1 MDQGSSMKVASSS
14 SEELAITE
22 EMLFPSHMHFALSC
36 AEDFFYEED
45 GEDVVEQLRCC
56 SQEEPAEQPTLQD
69 VREDADRLVMPVPAT
84 EEEDESH
91 GTAFGLTTHS
101 VDENGLAAEDRGT
114 AQEDHLPEPV
124 SASPNYDLH
133 SDGEC
138 QSLSLPK
145 AFSPEAE
152 KNATGEAA
160 NETHDLVPIYRAA
173 SVCLPARSCTTL
185 GAEPE
190 ESSFEDTTTTTQT
203 QLTSGGSDASSAAI
217 EDFSHFATPLD
228 SQSDDSCF
236 GDSQED
242 VKCLQDLTEAPPSR
256 DVSGCDEAT
265 FEETTTAT
273 QAQLTSGG
281 SDASSSAIE
290 ETSHFDTTPD
300 SQVPAC
306 DEPMPAATPQRL
318 AAAVPT
324 RSPADPAGSCFL
336 RAAAATAPG
345 GSPRPRRRQ
354 SRISGA
360 TRSQSESRSRRPA
373 LLTDRCHR
381 SGKEQRAGERMA
393 VRPKDLLGFDSNFDH
408 GPAFADLGMKAREYV
423 KELRTSH
430 VVDMEPAD
438 TLAFPECRHVSLMA
452 MLPAYAMKERRLPP
466 PKGAKSGGEVSYRGG
481 WNPTRSEKCMPSPG
495 YESLAAAAAAHFSGT
510 GTHGHY
516 LWTGKPRLWGPRSSV
531 GATESLGTAGDALTS
546 KEQQTCQ
553 SDEDQVSFTRNSDH
567 EEQAYV

>member
-1 MDQGSSMKVASSS
+1 MKVASSS

-69 VREDADRLVMPVPAT
+69 VREDADRLVMPVRAT

-481 WNPTRSEKCMPSPG
+481 WNPTRSEKLLTSARSARNADGGACPAPGTKASPLRLPPISPARGRMATISGPASPG
-495 YESLAAAAAAHFSGT
+495 SGVL
-510 GTHGHY
+510 G
-516 LWTGKPRLWGPRSSV
+516 LLSVRRSRS
-531 GATESLGTAGDALTS
+531 ALR
-546 KEQQTCQ
+546 EM
-553 SDEDQVSFTRNSDH
+553 R
-567 EEQAYV
+567 